1 MTESFDRSKTLQA
14 ISERGSDPWDL
25 LIIGGGATG
34 VGVALD
40 AATRGLDTVL
50 LERGDFG
57 IGTSSRSTKLVHG
70 GVRYL
75 RQGNITLVRDAL
87 RERALLRINAP
98 HLVSDQPFL
107 IPCESRLKQWYYG
120 FGLKMYDLLA
130 SGDQFGRSRMLNQQ
144 MARELGQGI
153 KAERLAGGVI
163 YHDGQFDD
171 SRLLIDMARLAAAK
185 GAHLVNHCEVEQ
197 ILHGASGQVEGA
209 AALDRLQEQRL
220 AINARVVVNA
230 AGPFCDSV
238 RQLDQPDVQ
247 PMVASSQGVH
257 LVFDRSFYPADV
269 AMMVPETDDGR
280 VIFVV
285 PWHDH
290 VIVGTTDTAIKQPV
304 IEPKAQSVEIDFLLE
319 TVSRYLEKTPTQ
331 DDILSVFAGIR
342 PLVKGDPSARTASL
356 SRDHVI
362 RASDSGMLTITGGKW
377 TTVRKMAEDCVDHV
391 LKQAGQEKR
400 ACVTKTLSIPPPD
413 QTLIE
418 QIEADDPSLAETLH
432 PDLDLTGSRVAWATR
447 YEMAM
452 CVQDLLARRH
462 RALFLNA
469 RATQAVAPRVAE
481 IMAVE
486 LGRDQQWQAQ
496 QVSEMESL
504 TIRYLP
510 GD

>member
-1 MTESFDRSKTLQA
+1 MSESLIRSTALQA
-14 ISERGSDPWDL
+14 IAERGSEPWDL
-25 LIIGGGATG
+25 LVIGGGATG

-40 AATRGLDTVL
+40 AATRGLETVL

-87 RERALLRINAP
+87 RERALLRVNAP

-120 FGLKMYDLLA
+120 LGLKMYDLLA
-130 SGDQFGRSRMLNQQ
+130 SGDQFGRSRMLGQQ
-144 MARELGQGI
+144 KARELGQGI
-153 KAERLAGGVI
+153 KAERLHAGVV

-185 GAHLVNHCEVEQ
+185 GAHLLNYCEVEQ
-197 ILHGASGQVEGA
+197 IMHGSSGQVEGA
-209 AALDRLQEQRL
+209 AALDGLQGERL
-220 AINARVVVNA
+220 AISARVVVNA
-230 AGPFCDSV
+230 AGPFCDSI
-238 RQLDQPDVQ
+238 RQLDQPDVE

-257 LVFDRSFYPADV
+257 LVFDRSFYPAEV

-304 IEPKAQSVEIDFLLE
+304 IEPKAQSGEIEFLLE
-319 TVSRYLEKTPTQ
+319 TVSRYLQKTPTH
-331 DDILSVFAGIR
+331 DDILSVFTGIR

-377 TTVRKMAEDCVDHV
+377 TTVRKMAEDCVDRV
-391 LKQAGQEKR
+391 LKQGGQEKR
-400 ACVTKTLSIPPPD
+400 ACVTKTLSILPPD
-413 QTLIE
+413 KDFIKR
-418 QIEADDPSLAETLH
+418 IEADDPSLAEALH
-432 PDLDLTGSRVAWATR
+432 PDLDLTGAMVVWATR

-452 CVQDLLARRH
+452 SVQDVLARRH

-469 RATQAVAPRVAE
+469 RATREVAPRVAE
-481 IMAVE
+481 IMAAE
-486 LGRDQQWQAQ
+486 LGQDQQWQST
-496 QVSEMESL
+496 QVSDIESL
-504 TIRYLP
+504 TRRYLP
-510 GD
+510 GE